1 MCYNQTSPRGGLTSS
16 ASYGGQYPR
25 SHVQKDESMNEI
37 KYKPIGIIHSPFK
50 EPKGTPIQ
58 PAGAKR
64 IDGTVEIF
72 PEYAE
77 GLKDIEGFSHIIL
90 LYHFHLSKG
99 AALIAKPY
107 MDDETHGVFAMR
119 GPSRPNPVGISVVH
133 LVKVEGNTLHIQD
146 VDIVDGTPLLDI
158 KPYVPEF
165 DIREV
170 TRIGWLETSVRKLS
184 ASRDDGRFTR

>member
-1 MCYNQTSPRGGLTSS
+1 MG
-16 ASYGGQYPR
+16 
-25 SHVQKDESMNEI
+25 EM

-58 PAGAKR
+58 PAGAKG
-64 IDGTVEIF
+64 INGTVDIF

-90 LYHFHLSKG
+90 LYHFHLSKRS
-99 AALIAKPY
+99 ALIVKPY
-107 MDDETHGVFAMR
+107 MDNEAHGVFATR
-119 GPSRPNPVGISVVH
+119 GPSRPNPIGISIVR

-165 DIREV
+165 DVREV
-170 TRIGWLETSVRKLS
+170 ARIGWLEKRVHKLS
-184 ASRDDGRFTR
+184 ASRDDGRFTD